1 MAELSLRCKL
11 PLQEHC
17 SRNGS
22 FQAQPCYHLEM
33 SLFVSEHGV
42 CECCNE
48 ACLAV
53 VAPVPQAEEGGED
66 AGDDEDRQQ
75 DDQRGREGGGGH
87 ADVAL
92 RRKG

>member
-1 MAELSLRCKL
+1 
-11 PLQEHC
+11 
-17 SRNGS
+17 
-22 FQAQPCYHLEM
+22 M
-33 SLFVSEHGV
+33 SLFVSEHWV

-75 DDQRGREGGGGH
+75 DDQRGCEGGGGH
-87 ADVAL
+87 TDVAL
-92 RRKG
+92 RGKG